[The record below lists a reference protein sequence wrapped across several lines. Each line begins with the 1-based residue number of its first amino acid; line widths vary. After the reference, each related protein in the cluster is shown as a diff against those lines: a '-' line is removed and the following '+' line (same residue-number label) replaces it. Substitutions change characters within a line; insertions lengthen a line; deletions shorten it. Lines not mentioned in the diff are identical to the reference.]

1 MVIDALLALV
11 LILAI
16 FRGYN
21 KGLIVGVFSFL
32 SFLIGLAVAV
42 KLSAWVA
49 RKAAVQL
56 QWQSYWLPFLSF
68 LAVLLAV
75 ILVVKLTAN
84 LLQTFV
90 EALLLGW
97 LNKVGGIL
105 LFCLLYG
112 TLFSTLLF
120 YMEKI
125 ELIDPDMIKGSTS
138 YPYIRRL
145 GPLLLDWL
153 GNLLPF
159 FKGIFI
165 ELSNYFDQL
174 KSSPN
179 WQEV

>member
-1 MVIDALLALV
+1 MVIDVLLAIV

-16 FRGYN
+16 YRGYN

-32 SFLIGLAVAV
+32 SILIGLAVAI

-56 QWQSYWLPFLSF
+56 QWQSSWIPLLSF

-75 ILVVKLTAN
+75 ILVVRLVAN

-105 LFCLLYG
+105 VFCLLYG

-120 YMEKI
+120 YLEKI
-125 ELIDPDMIKGSTS
+125 ELIGPDMIKGSFS
-138 YPYIRRL
+138 YPYIRQL
-145 GPLLLDWL
+145 GPLILDWL
-153 GNLLPF
+153 GKLLPF

-165 ELSNYFDQL
+165 ESSNYFDQL
-174 KSSPN
+174 KTSAN
-179 WQEV
+179 WREV